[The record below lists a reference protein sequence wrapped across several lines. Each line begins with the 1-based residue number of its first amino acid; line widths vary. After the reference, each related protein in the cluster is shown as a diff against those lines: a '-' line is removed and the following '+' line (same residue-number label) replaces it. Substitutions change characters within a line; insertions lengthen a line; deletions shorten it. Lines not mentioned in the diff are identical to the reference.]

1 MKKSKQF
8 LYFLVL
14 LTLILTLPPFEVP
27 SIALTGTS
35 VATPSDA
42 EETLPED
49 LLYEEILTEEI
60 TLEEMIREKANAE
73 PLEVIKVITPYS
85 NALILAARQNAR
97 ELLETKLENS
107 DYSTAVVLFSD
118 KSRKFYPIQYDLD
131 TFDLTQ
137 TGLFSLN
144 GTINVPDDGS
154 ISIPPDLMAV
164 TIPVFL
170 YDPEEPCE
178 LPVISSDSVR
188 DSQVLLSQN
197 SSSEDLQKSLK
208 NNSVTYLYFDN
219 GVFLSVPLI
228 WDLSSVAFGT
238 PGTYRIYGIPKLP
251 EGILLS
257 NSFSSYPCDVIIQ
270 ETGVFSF
277 TPPIFDGI
285 SFITRWTKPTPQ
297 REKFRRYYAI
307 GDDGPWQEDTTGKFM
322 QIESFNTQS
331 MFVFYYEN
339 FQFDVPY
346 YFQLEYD
353 GEYSNILKIYLTED
367 DLYYDLIEGDRDG
380 GDRGEQPPPSVTLP
394 PDHADK
400 TPPSETTKPEE
411 ATPTETQPDIILPK
425 ETEPTE
431 TQPTDQDTAGHNGSS
446 SGTYSKPARHST
458 SSDLTSGPGYQ
469 AVETV
474 SASLS
479 PLLETEPSIGTQEEE
494 ISEPSEE
501 ATTIADGPM
510 PEKETETT
518 SAISAPASSGQEAD
532 TADYTILSGKR
543 IHKELEINPGRPI
556 VITKHRIRL
565 EIPAD
570 TGLFSGMSEQ
580 SLFRA
585 ELTAPAENR
594 ILLMLSIDGVPL
606 VNLPSMTITMP
617 WKSADETP
625 ILEVTNEDGKV
636 LRTATYLD
644 SSSITFQLS
653 ETGTFTI
660 KPLASTEDSV
670 TVIPPASAASAHGQT
685 GDSISTGSSSVVPV
699 VCVILAGILISC
711 VFILFFYRRKRRNQP

>member
-8 LYFLVL
+8 LYFLAL
-14 LTLILTLPPFEVP
+14 LTLILTLPPFEIP
-27 SIALTGTS
+27 SIAQTGTS

-49 LLYEEILTEEI
+49 SLFEEILTEEI
-60 TLEEMIREKANAE
+60 TLEEMIQEKASAE
-73 PLEVIKVITPYS
+73 PLEAIKVITPYS
-85 NALILAARQNAR
+85 DALILAERQNAR

-107 DYSTAVVLFSD
+107 DFSTVMVLFSD
-118 KSRKFYPIQYDLD
+118 RSRKFYSIQYDID

-154 ISIPPDLMAV
+154 ISIPPELV
-164 TIPVFL
+164 TVTLPVFL
-170 YDPEEPCE
+170 YDPLDPCE
-178 LPVISSDSVR
+178 LPVISSDPVR
-188 DSQVLLSQN
+188 DSQLLLSQN

-208 NNSVTYLYFDN
+208 NNNRTYLYFDN
-219 GVFLSVPLI
+219 GIFLSVPLI
-228 WDLSSVAFGT
+228 WDISSIAFGT
-238 PGTYRIYGIPKLP
+238 PGTYRVYGIPDLP
-251 EGILLS
+251 EGVLLS
-257 NSFSSYPCDVIIQ
+257 SDFSSYPCDVIIQ
-270 ETGVFSF
+270 KNGVFSL
-277 TPPIFDGI
+277 TPPTFDGI
-285 SFITRWTKPTPQ
+285 SFMTRWTKPTPQ
-297 REKFRRYYAI
+297 REKFHRYYAI
-307 GDDGPWQEDTTGKFM
+307 GDDGPWQEDTTGSFM
-322 QIESFNTQS
+322 RIESFNTQS
-331 MFVFYYEN
+331 MYVFYYEN
-339 FQFDVPY
+339 VLFEVPY

-380 GDRGEQPPPSVTLP
+380 GDRGEQPPPAVTLP

-400 TPPSETTKPEE
+400 TPPLETTKPEE

-431 TQPTDQDTAGHNGSS
+431 TQPVNQDTAGHNGSS
-446 SGTYSKPARHST
+446 SGTYSKPSRHST

-469 AVETV
+469 AAETF

-479 PLLETEPSIGTQEEE
+479 PLLEAEPSIGTQEEE

-501 ATTIADGPM
+501 ATTIAAGPI
-510 PEKETETT
+510 PEKETETIA
-518 SAISAPASSGQEAD
+518 AISAPASSGQEAD

-565 EIPAD
+565 ELPSDA
-570 TGLFSGMSEQ
+570 GLFSGMSEQ

-617 WKSADETP
+617 WKAADETP

-636 LRTATYLD
+636 MGTAAYLD

-660 KPLASTEDSV
+660 KPLASTADSV
-670 TVIPPASAASAHGQT
+670 TMIPPAPAASAHGQT
-685 GDSISTGSSSVVPV
+685 SDSISTGSSSVVPV
-699 VCVILAGILISC
+699 VCVFLTGILISC